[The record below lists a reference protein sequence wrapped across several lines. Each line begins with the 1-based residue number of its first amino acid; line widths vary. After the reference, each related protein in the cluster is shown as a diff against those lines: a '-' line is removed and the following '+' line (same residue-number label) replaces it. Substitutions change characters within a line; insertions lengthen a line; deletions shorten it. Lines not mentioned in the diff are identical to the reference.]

1 MPVCMYVCVCLCVLA
16 GASVKVSNK
25 PQIRFTGSSSVKSD
39 AVTSVQTD
47 TSADNDTST
56 AADTSMTTDVVVA
69 SRC

>member
-1 MPVCMYVCVCLCVLA
+1 MSVCMSVCLCVLA

-39 AVTSVQTD
+39 AVTSMQTD
-47 TSADNDTST
+47 TSANNDTST
-56 AADTSMTTDVVVA
+56 PADTSTTDVVVA